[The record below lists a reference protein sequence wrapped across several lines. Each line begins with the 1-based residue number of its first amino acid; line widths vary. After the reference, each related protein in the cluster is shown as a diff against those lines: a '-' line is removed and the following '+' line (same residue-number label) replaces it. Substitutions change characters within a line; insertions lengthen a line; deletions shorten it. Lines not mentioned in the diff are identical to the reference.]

1 MAAPPPEQD
10 QENDQE
16 EQQHFE
22 KLLASYLGLSFTF
35 FLGFLPKNSVSL
47 VSRLRTRDKDL
58 CFKLMKAEEQLK
70 QLHSRRKEDSKA
82 NARVVEIFASH
93 RHAWQQEEKRLL
105 QQIDESAE
113 EIVHLR
119 GKVEDLEKLESEL
132 RTNIEDLKR
141 EIAERDEMLNFMSL
155 NRRPNEME
163 NSYGGGVGD
172 GDGGGGGGGEVA
184 GAYSEMGLRYGKVGA
199 SEESMEEECF
209 LGSGVHNMED
219 MASVYGQSNG
229 FSTEYL
235 NSASKFWAE
244 KRSLWQV
251 LS

>member
-172 GDGGGGGGGEVA
+172 SDGGGGGEVA

-244 KRSLWQV
+244 KGSLWQV